1 MQLEPFSFPPHPSQ
15 PVLEPS
21 RAVSPAWG
29 QLPEGRGPRGHLV
42 PSLPACSFFCPE
54 GTSSVLGHD
63 CPAGHYC
70 PASTAFASQFP
81 CPRGTYKPQ
90 RGGAQPS
97 DCTPCEPGEGAG
109 SHPHHARPRPGPPR
123 PTSKGRTQAW
133 LRWGVAGPQPPQST
147 PAGWGGGSLFLH
159 VPQSLGTPC
168 PVSPIGF
175 YCLLPGLV
183 AVSGPCSAGFH
194 CTRGASVPSPTDRV
208 TGDLCPPGHF
218 CPQGSPRPAPCPA
231 GESRTVSASPE
242 VCFALLREGRSR
254 GPALGTL
261 PGSDIEDP
269 QLHLAASVHPAP
281 T

>member
-1 MQLEPFSFPPHPSQ
+1 MPPVSPPPCWGSLGRSCFKPGPLSLQLEPFSFPPHPSQ

-54 GTSSVLGHD
+54 GASSVLGHD

-70 PASTAFASQFP
+70 PASTTFASQFP

-147 PAGWGGGSLFLH
+147 PAGWGWG
-159 VPQSLGTPC
+159 VPIPPC
-168 PVSPIGF
+168 PPVPGDPVS
-175 YCLLPGLV
+175 CLPYRLLLSAAWAGGRVWALQRGVPLHSGSICPEPHRRGHRGPLSSRPLLSPGQPQ
-183 AVSGPCSAGFH
+183 ACSVSG
-194 CTRGASVPSPTDRV
+194 R
-208 TGDLCPPGHF
+208 
-218 CPQGSPRPAPCPA
+218 
-231 GESRTVSASPE
+231 
-242 VCFALLREGRSR
+242 
-254 GPALGTL
+254 
-261 PGSDIEDP
+261 
-269 QLHLAASVHPAP
+269 
-281 T
+281 